1 MEKEIELLDQFA
13 GQALQALIS
22 KMPFYDA
29 NGEYGEKVSQDE
41 LTVIKEGLAATAYE
55 YASYML
61 IKRKDSLKWIEKNE
75 AFFTE

>member
-13 GQALQALIS
+13 GNALEALIS

-29 NGEYGEKVSQDE
+29 KGEYGKEISQEE
-41 LTVIKEGLAATAYE
+41 LTIIKEGVAATAYE

-61 IKRKDSLKWIEKNE
+61 IKRKDSLKWLEQNKGFFNE
-75 AFFTE
+75 